1 MKNTQTIDMAKKSKS
16 QPYTVEKF
24 DKEGGISTDYDNYAF
39 FHSYEYARIEDVKMR
54 DKSDSDPD
62 LDCYVKLEVEGR
74 EPIYLKYHSWN
85 NRKGTVMLSYK
96 NLCRLNAV
104 DCEKP
109 NNTINAKVSKSCW
122 FLYYWMHNDAGIKM
136 PFRISVIG
144 LAATFISTLLSIY
157 F

>member
-1 MKNTQTIDMAKKSKS
+1 MKNTQTIDMDKKSKS

-74 EPIYLKYHSWN
+74 KPIYLKYHSWN
-85 NRKGTVMLSYK
+85 NSGETVMLSYK
-96 NLCRLNAV
+96 NLCRLDAV
-104 DCEKP
+104 DCKKQ
-109 NNTINAKVSKSCW
+109 IKKVLVSKSCW